1 MQKSERSGAENR
13 LLIGSRDFISW
24 QFWRIFFEQIF
35 WYWLLRFVKAKTR
48 NAFEKNILEIKN
60 IRSGIFKGWDWN
72 LRKLYARLNL
82 KRNILMIELQWEFV
96 DIKISFK

>member
-48 NAFEKNILEIKN
+48 NAFEKNIL
-60 IRSGIFKGWDWN
+60 
-72 LRKLYARLNL
+72 
-82 KRNILMIELQWEFV
+82 
-96 DIKISFK
+96 